1 VTHDPTRSNI
11 PAEGQTARLPAE
23 GQTARLPA
31 EGQTVRR
38 FAQGSLAGVRIVR
51 LAADQLQLCRLLWKV
66 MFDQHVALGAPLP
79 PRPFDEAWEMRTRN
93 YEKWLSLPDTF
104 ILGALN
110 GDELVGFVLTR
121 PYGVSDTWQTQQ
133 RVAMMESIAIYPEWQ
148 GKGLGSA
155 MMDEVERQLLLRG
168 IRDLYIDVEPANAAA
183 LRLYDRRGYAP
194 TSIILHAKVADPPT
208 R

>member
-1 VTHDPTRSNI
+1 VTHDRTSSNI
-11 PAEGQTARLPAE
+11 PAEGQAIRLPAQ
-23 GQTARLPA
+23 GQTIH
-31 EGQTVRR
+31 R
-38 FAQGSLAGVRIVR
+38 FAHGPLAGVRIVR
-51 LAADQLQLCRLLWKV
+51 LAADQLQLCRPLWKV

-79 PRPFDEAWEMRTRN
+79 PRPFDEAWQLRTRN
-93 YEKWLSLPDTF
+93 YEKWLRLPDTF
-104 ILGALN
+104 ILGAFD

-121 PYGVSDTWQTQQ
+121 PYGVSDTWQTQR

-155 MMDEVERQLLLRG
+155 MMDEVERQLLLRD
-168 IRDLYIDVEPANAAA
+168 IHDVYIDVEPANAAA

-194 TSIILHAKVADPPT
+194 TSVIMHARVADSPT